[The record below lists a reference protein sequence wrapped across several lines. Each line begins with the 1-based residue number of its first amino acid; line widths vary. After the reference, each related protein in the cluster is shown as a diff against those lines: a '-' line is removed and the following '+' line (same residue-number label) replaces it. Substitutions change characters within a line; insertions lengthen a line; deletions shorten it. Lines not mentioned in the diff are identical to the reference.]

1 MGSSAY
7 SRREDWLSLMRAW
20 MSVSMG
26 MLSLWAAMRRSLSVL
41 MTFVR
46 DSNSRET
53 YLRILWMIRHRSFSS
68 VPDTDTDTKYD
79 MRSSPMA
86 GSNISSCI

>member
-1 MGSSAY
+1 MASSEY
-7 SRREDWLSLMRAW
+7 SRRAGWLSLMRVW

-68 VPDTDTDTKYD
+68 VPDTATDTK
-79 MRSSPMA
+79 
-86 GSNISSCI
+86 